1 MERKTKLR
9 RFTERK
15 INKAL
20 FNIKIQNLYFF
31 LRSAEELGQSETRV
45 APSVSIYFN
54 FLLFFKIS

>member
-45 APSVSIYFN
+45 VPSVSIYFN